1 MILFFST
8 AIGLSLPPVFFVSPK
23 RKKMSFADLLLMELH
38 GIEKSKQKNMDIIKA
53 LLKELESEFT
63 TTKKFL
69 ALVPVE
75 KFEWAPH
82 EKSMKLKSLA
92 CHIAELPEWICLAL
106 TTDGLDFE
114 TAPYQEKKA
123 ENTDDLLKLLEESYE
138 KGRLALTQFNVEDFD
153 KQWILRNGEV
163 ILGDFTKY
171 EMMRMSFS
179 QTIHH
184 RAQLGVYLRILNI
197 PIPGSYGPSA
207 DELGL

>member
-1 MILFFST
+1 
-8 AIGLSLPPVFFVSPK
+8 LSVRHGFFVIPK
-23 RKKMSFADLLLMELH
+23 QKTMSFADLLLMELQ

-69 ALVPVE
+69 ALVPAD
-75 KFEWAPH
+75 KFGWAPH

-92 CHIAELPEWICLAL
+92 SHIAELPEWINLSL

-114 TAPYQEKKA
+114 TAPYQEKMV
-123 ENTDDLLKLLEESYE
+123 ETSDDLLKLLEDCYE
-138 KGRLALTQFNVEDFD
+138 KGRSGLAQSSVEDFD
-153 KQWILRNGEV
+153 KRWIMRNGEV
-163 ILGDFTKY
+163 ILADLTKY

-179 QTIHH
+179 QIIHH
-184 RAQLGVYLRILNI
+184 RAQLGVYLRLLNI

-207 DELGL
+207 DEQGF